1 MRHVPITIGL
11 ILSAFSATP
20 FVVAQQPNRN
30 DQVSEVQLIFWRS
43 VKNELIGP
51 RGPKYWL
58 DGIKDAF
65 IPGGANG
72 LHTLRGTVLAS
83 KPTERPTELVLA
95 LSDDHNPEV
104 TLRLVDDQRNP
115 AGWKRPVP
123 PGTKVEFSGT
133 AMAFTQE
140 PFMLTFD
147 VDLGPNNNVGLKILD
162 QKPEKS
168 NFGFAISCRTARRR
182 AGRVASTMP
191 LIPSNS

>member
-1 MRHVPITIGL
+1 MRHVSISVVL
-11 ILSAFSATP
+11 ILSALSP
-20 FVVAQQPNRN
+20 IPLVVAQQPNRD
-30 DQVSEVQLIFWRS
+30 DQVAEVQLGFWRV
-43 VKNELIGP
+43 VKKQLLAPNGKQYFSDSF
-51 RGPKYWL
+51 RY
-58 DGIKDAF
+58 AS

-72 LHTLRGTVLAS
+72 LRALRGTVVAS

-115 AGWKRPVP
+115 AGWKRSVP

-147 VDLGPNNNVGLKILD
+147 VDIGPDNNVELTILG

-168 NFGFAISCRTARRR
+168 QPKRK
-182 AGRVASTMP
+182 
-191 LIPSNS
+191 